1 MGRMADGDERHGGL
15 ERPRSRVFA
24 GVTAGV
30 APVTRVAI
38 VVSRWNE
45 RVTGGL
51 LAGALDTLVAAGLA
65 ADAIDVA
72 WVPGAFE
79 LPLVADRF
87 AGTGGYAAVIC
98 LGAIIRGETEHD
110 RHIAQAVARGIEETG
125 RRHGVPVLFGV
136 LTCQSLEQALARAGI
151 AVGTRAHDGSAP
163 PDNKGAECAAAALEM
178 ITLLDR
184 LPGPRPGQASRT
196 A

>member
-1 MGRMADGDERHGGL
+1 MGREGEDGNNGDA
-15 ERPRSRVFA
+15 ERPRSFV
-24 GVTAGV
+24 GSTDGV
-30 APVTRVAI
+30 APLTRVAI

-45 RVTGGL
+45 QVTGGL
-51 LAGALDTLVAAGLA
+51 LAGALERFAAAGLPA
-65 ADAIDVA
+65 AAIDVV

-79 LPLVADRF
+79 LPLVADRL
-87 AGTGGYAAVIC
+87 AGTGCYAAVVC

-110 RHIAQAVARGIEETG
+110 RHIARAVACGIEATG

-136 LTCQSLEQALARAGI
+136 LTCQSLEQALARAGS
-151 AVGTRAHDGSAP
+151 AAGTRAHDGAVP

-178 ITLLDR
+178 ITLFDR
-184 LPGPRPGQASRT
+184 LPGPRQDRASRP

>member
-1 MGRMADGDERHGGL
+1 MGRDDEDGSAERTG
-15 ERPRSRVFA
+15 RPRSFA
-24 GVTAGV
+24 GTTDGV
-30 APVTRVAI
+30 APGTRVAI
-38 VVSRWNE
+38 VVARWNE

-51 LAGALDTLVAAGLA
+51 LAGALERFAAAGLSA
-65 ADAIDVA
+65 AAIDVA

-79 LPLVADRF
+79 LPLVADRL
-87 AGTGGYAAVIC
+87 AGTGGYAAVVC

-110 RHIAQAVARGIEETG
+110 RHIARAVAGGIEETG

-151 AVGTRAHDGSAP
+151 AAGTRAHDGAAP

-178 ITLLDR
+178 ITLFDR
-184 LPGPRPGQASRT
+184 LPVPRQGQAPRPA
-196 A
+196 